1 MTNFIHH
8 RVTLLSLSAM
18 WIALGLL
25 CLVLTACSSS
35 RIINDVQLIHTL
47 GYDQVDNKIKG
58 TAITHRYEKDQEN
71 VEMLAT
77 SAINLYSIFPEFNA
91 TTPSQLEL
99 GQLRS
104 VVIGKD
110 FAAKGIGTLVH
121 SLCRDPNIGFRLQLA
136 IADPKAE
143 SILEVNRKVNVPFL
157 LSNTIE
163 QNIKTLNTPK
173 SNLHVF
179 LFNLYGEG
187 RDPYLPY
194 FVLYQDRIKLDGL
207 ALFHK
212 DKFVEHIHAN
222 EAFLLKVLVEK
233 SKSGQYPIEIEIA
246 GRKGKGMLRNLG
258 SDVAFEVNTSKNI
271 PALKIQINMH
281 AQIKDYPSWL
291 KLSQPDTLQATEKE
305 LSLYLQKQMKQ
316 FLSHLQK
323 IKVDPVGIGDLIR
336 GRSSTWNYTQFQ
348 EQYPDMDLSVNI
360 ALKLEQ
366 TGVGE

>member
-8 RVTLLSLSAM
+8 RVSSLFLSAK
-18 WIALGLL
+18 WITLGLL
-25 CLVLTACSSS
+25 CVVLTACSSS
-35 RIINDVQLIHTL
+35 RIINDVQLIHAL
-47 GYDQVDNKIKG
+47 GYDQVDNQIKG
-58 TAITHRYEKDQEN
+58 TAITHRYEKDQPN
-71 VEMLAT
+71 VEMLET
-77 SAINLYSIFPEFNA
+77 SAISLYSIFPEINT

-136 IADPKAE
+136 VADPHAE
-143 SILEVNRKVNVPFL
+143 SILEVNRKVNIPFY
-157 LSNTIE
+157 LSDMIE
-163 QNIKTLNTPK
+163 QNIRTLNTPK
-173 SNLHVF
+173 TNLHVF

-194 FVLYQDRIKLDGL
+194 LVLYHDRIKLEGL

-212 DKFVEHIHAN
+212 DKFVDHIHAN
-222 EAFLLKVLVEK
+222 EAFLLNVLLERT
-233 SKSGQYPIEIEIA
+233 KSGQYPVEIEIA
-246 GRKGKGMLRNLG
+246 GRKGRGMLRNLG
-258 SDVAFEVNTSKNI
+258 SEVAFEVNTRKSI
-271 PALKIQINMH
+271 PSVMIQLNMR
-281 AQIKDYPSWL
+281 AQFKDYPSWL
-291 KLSQPDTLQATEKE
+291 KLSQPDTLHAAEKE
-305 LSLYLQKQMKQ
+305 LSLYLQKQLKQ

-323 IKVDPVGIGDLIR
+323 VKVDPVGMGDLIR
-336 GRSSTWNYTQFQ
+336 GRSSSWNYEQFQ
-348 EQYPDMDLSVNI
+348 EQYPQMDIGVNV